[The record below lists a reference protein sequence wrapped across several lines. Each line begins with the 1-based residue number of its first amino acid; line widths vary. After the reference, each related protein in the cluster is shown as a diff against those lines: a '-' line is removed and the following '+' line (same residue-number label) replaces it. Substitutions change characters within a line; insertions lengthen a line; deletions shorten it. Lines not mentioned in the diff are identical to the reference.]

1 MKIVAECNHMLRHK
15 SFTSM
20 GDPVSSLQH
29 VGFNVPFFLLERC
42 CIVKWLPPSCGFKA
56 NMDGSSSLSGAGGGG
71 LVRDR
76 SGWV

>member
-1 MKIVAECNHMLRHK
+1 MEIVAECNHMLRHM

-20 GDPVSSLQH
+20 GGHVNSLQC
-29 VGFNVPFFLLERC
+29 VGFNVPSSLLEHC
-42 CIVKWLPPSCGFKA
+42 CNVRWLPPSFGFKA

-76 SGWV
+76 GGWV